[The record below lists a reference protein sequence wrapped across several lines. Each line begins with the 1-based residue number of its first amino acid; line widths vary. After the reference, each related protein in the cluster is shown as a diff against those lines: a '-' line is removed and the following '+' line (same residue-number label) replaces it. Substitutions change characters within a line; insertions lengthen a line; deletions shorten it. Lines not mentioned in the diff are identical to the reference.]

1 MTFFTSRPLQ
11 NEPSDKSTVQSGGRV
26 WEGVIWGKGMG
37 GGNLG
42 EGYGRGNSSHR
53 VQTSGLVTPDLLSLA
68 LDMISTRLRL
78 RASGQCRTLC
88 QYLCR

>member
-1 MTFFTSRPLQ
+1 M
-11 NEPSDKSTVQSGGRV
+11 

-37 GGNLG
+37 G
-42 EGYGRGNSSHR
+42 GNSSHR

-78 RASGQCRTLC
+78 RARGQCRTLC